1 MLRRRPA
8 AQCNS
13 RHGGGKDIPMR
24 LWIAILA
31 AGSLLAAP
39 ASAIVPLDG
48 TNLHAKFGG
57 TGLVQ
62 QTTGTGFG
70 NNYSELDQLWATDD
84 SNGLHVG
91 ISGNMENNGNTVVL
105 LFDAGHGGSS
115 VLNAPGSPI
124 ANRNGNLTFDDDFT
138 PSYGVV
144 FNNYQGT
151 LYSNEAD
158 FVGGTSAYI
167 GNAAVGG
174 GPGGSDPLVQF
185 ALNNSNTAGVNGT
198 FDPAGD
204 PDTADTGLEL
214 LIGNGKLGLPTDGGC
229 VKMLAYLAGTDCNYM
244 SNQFLV
250 PIPANANDGGGNYG
264 YLPIDLRTF
273 TNASKHYV
281 AVNCVPEPG
290 SLGFL
295 AAGLLPLLG
304 LRRRK

>member
-1 MLRRRPA
+1 
-8 AQCNS
+8 
-13 RHGGGKDIPMR
+13 MR
-24 LWIAILA
+24 LGIAILA

-39 ASAIVPLDG
+39 AIASTPLDG
-48 TNLHAKFGG
+48 ANLHAKFGG
-57 TGLVQ
+57 TGLVL

-70 NNYSELDQLWATDD
+70 NNYSELDQLWATNDAG
-84 SNGLHVG
+84 GLHVG
-91 ISGNMENNGNTVVL
+91 ISGNMENNGNTVVV
-105 LFDAGHGGSS
+105 LFDTVAGGSS

-124 ANRNGNLTFDDDFT
+124 ANRNGNITFDDDFM
-138 PSYGVV
+138 PDYGVV

-151 LYSNEAD
+151 MYCNEAN
-158 FVGGTSAYI
+158 FAAGTSGYI
-167 GNAAVGG
+167 GNAPVGG
-174 GPGGSDPLVQF
+174 GPGGSDPMVQF
-185 ALNNSNTAGVNGT
+185 ALNNTNTAGVNGT

-204 PDTADTGLEL
+204 ANTADTGLEM
-214 LIGNGKLGLPTDGGC
+214 IIDNARLGLPAGGGC

-250 PIPANANDGGGNYG
+250 PIPANLADGGGNYG
-264 YLPIDLRTF
+264 NLPIDLRTF
-273 TNASKHYV
+273 GNARKHYV

>member
-1 MLRRRPA
+1 
-8 AQCNS
+8 
-13 RHGGGKDIPMR
+13 MR
-24 LWIAILA
+24 FLIGILA
-31 AGSLLAAP
+31 VGSLIAAS
-39 ASAIVPLDG
+39 ANAIVPLDG

-84 SNGLHVG
+84 VNGLHLG
-91 ISGNMENNGNTVVL
+91 ISGNMENNGNTVVV
-105 LFDAGHGGSS
+105 LFDTGHGGSS

-124 ANRNGNLTFDDDFT
+124 ANRNGKITFDDDFM

-151 LYSNEAD
+151 MYANEAD

-167 GNAAVGG
+167 GNAPVNG
-174 GPGGSDPLVQF
+174 GPGGSDPLVSF
-185 ALNNSNTAGVNGT
+185 ALNNTNTAGVNGT
-198 FDPAGD
+198 FDPAGVA
-204 PDTADTGLEL
+204 DTADTGLEMV
-214 LIGNGKLGLPTDGGC
+214 IGNSKLGLPAGGGC

-250 PIPANANDGGGNYG
+250 PIPAGTGDGGGNYA
-264 YLPIDLRTF
+264 YQPIDLRTL
-273 TNASKHYV
+273 TNAPKHYV
-281 AVNCVPEPG
+281 AINCVPEPG
-290 SLGFL
+290 SLGLL